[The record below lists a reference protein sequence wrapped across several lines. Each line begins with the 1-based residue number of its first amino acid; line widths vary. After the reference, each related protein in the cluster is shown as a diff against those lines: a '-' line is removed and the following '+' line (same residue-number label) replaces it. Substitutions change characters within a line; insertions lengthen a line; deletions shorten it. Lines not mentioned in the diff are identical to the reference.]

1 MSAAP
6 TKIVILSDLHIVPE
20 GETSHGIDTAEWLRL
35 GVEAINRR
43 HGDADLCLLAGDLTD
58 RGDPASYERLKR
70 ILDDLQVPVR
80 LTLGNHDD
88 RSTFLSCFGAE
99 HADAETGKVDLT
111 VDAGGQR
118 VILLD
123 SSEPGM
129 DGGCLTDG
137 QHAWLCARLVE
148 AGDRPVIVVLH
159 HHANPLHTRVDGIA
173 LEAGPRLVE
182 TLKTHPDIRQVIA
195 GHVHYT
201 STGLWHGLPFTTLSG
216 GHYNVTIPL
225 DDPEAPV
232 DRLHGPA
239 QMALVLSDADQ
250 TLVHFDNY
258 VDGNAVP
265 AEA

>member
-1 MSAAP
+1 MV
-6 TKIVILSDLHIVPE
+6 KIVVLSDLHIVPE

-43 HGDADLCLLAGDLTD
+43 HADADLCLLAGDLTD
-58 RGDPASYERLKR
+58 RGDPAAYARLAR
-70 ILDDLQVPVR
+70 LLADLKVPVC

-88 RSTFLSCFGAE
+88 RPAFLRQFGAD
-99 HADAETGKVDLT
+99 HADAETGKVDLA

-129 DGGCLTDG
+129 DGGRLTHA
-137 QHAWLCARLVE
+137 QHGWLSARLAE
-148 AGDRPVIVVLH
+148 AADRPVIVVLH
-159 HHANPLHTRVDGIA
+159 HHANPLHTQVDRIA
-173 LEAGPRLVE
+173 LEDGARLVE
-182 TLKTHPDIRQVIA
+182 TLRTHPDIRQVIA
-195 GHVHYT
+195 GHVHYA

-216 GHYNVTIPL
+216 GHYSVTIPL
-225 DDPEAPV
+225 RDAEAPV
-232 DRLHGPA
+232 DRLLGPA
-239 QMALVLSDADQ
+239 QMAVVLSDAAQ

-258 VDGNAVP
+258 VDGHAVR